1 VIFTSAVADAIADG
15 TVNVAFRRWS
25 KARVR
30 AGTSI
35 TTSAGVV
42 LIERIDEIDPDSISD
57 DDARAAG
64 AASRDELFATFRGP
78 EHLPVF
84 RIEVRFHG
92 ADPRVSL
99 RADTDLDGDALRE
112 LEDALRRMDLRAD
125 TPWTTS
131 YLKLVA
137 NRPGVR
143 AADLAAS
150 VGSDTAPFKL
160 RIRKL
165 KNLGLTHSLDVGYRL
180 SPRGR
185 HYLEISA
192 KRLR

>member
-1 VIFTSAVADAIADG
+1 MFTSAVANAIADG

-25 KARVR
+25 KARVHV
-30 AGTSI
+30 GTSI

-42 LIERIDEIDPDSISD
+42 LIVRIDEIDPNSISN

-64 AASRDELFATFRGP
+64 AASRQELLATFRGS

-92 ADPRVSL
+92 ADPRESL
-99 RADTDLDGDALRE
+99 RADTDLDGDALRD
-112 LEDALRRMDLRAD
+112 LDATLRRMDLRAD

-131 YLKLVA
+131 YLELVA

-192 KRLR
+192 KCLR